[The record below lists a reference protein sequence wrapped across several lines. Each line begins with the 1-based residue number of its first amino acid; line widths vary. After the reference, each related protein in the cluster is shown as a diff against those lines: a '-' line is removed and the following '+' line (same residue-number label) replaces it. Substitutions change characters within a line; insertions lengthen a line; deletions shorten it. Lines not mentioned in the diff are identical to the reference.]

1 MTELMKRYEAETGEK
16 AKKKVL
22 VMYSTKRYGW
32 GREKNHLFFTNKF
45 VKWFKDKYDALK
57 AENAQLK
64 TQLTWRLV
72 SEPPKEDGD
81 YLAKNDFT
89 DEPFVLSY
97 KDGIWFFFDYDID
110 EVVITN
116 PPTSWLPI
124 PPAPEGEVK

>member
-1 MTELMKRYEAETGEK
+1 MNDFEK
-16 AKKKVL
+16 NMCQEIRML
-22 VMYSTKRYGW
+22 
-32 GREKNHLFFTNKF
+32 REKFSI
-45 VKWFKDKYDALK
+45 LK
-57 AENAQLK
+57 LENAQLK
-64 TQLTWRLV
+64 AQLTWRPV
-72 SEPPKEDGD
+72 SEKPEKEGD

-124 PPAPEGEVK
+124 PPAQEEKV

>member
-1 MTELMKRYEAETGEK
+1 MTQEDINEVMANSLKRWQLEHLVFDGGNIES
-16 AKKKVL
+16 AKRL
-22 VMYSTKRYGW
+22 IR
-32 GREKNHLFFTNKF
+32 L
-45 VKWFKDKYDALK
+45 LQ

-64 TQLTWRLV
+64 AQLTWRPA
-72 SEPPKEDGD
+72 SEKPEKDCC